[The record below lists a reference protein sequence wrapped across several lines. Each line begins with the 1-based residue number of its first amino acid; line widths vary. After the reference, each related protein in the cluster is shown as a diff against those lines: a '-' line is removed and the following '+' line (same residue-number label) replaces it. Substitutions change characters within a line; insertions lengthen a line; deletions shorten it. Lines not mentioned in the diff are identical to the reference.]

1 MTLFE
6 HEALRGQIAAR
17 AGSVSSNDIAPVLV
31 ARSLMGEE
39 SELTADGAVSVRTGA
54 FTGRSPKDKFIVR
67 DGLTENTVW
76 WDNSGAMSPD
86 HFDILLADAV
96 AALGGHGVFR
106 QDLLAGADPRHQ
118 YAVTVLT
125 PSAWHARW

>member
-1 MTLFE
+1 MTLFD

-67 DGLTENTVW
+67 DSLTEDTVW
-76 WDNSGAMSPD
+76 WDNSMCCWPMRSPPWAAMACSGRTCWRAP
-86 HFDILLADAV
+86 IRATNM
-96 AALGGHGVFR
+96 
-106 QDLLAGADPRHQ
+106 P
-118 YAVTVLT
+118 
-125 PSAWHARW
+125 